1 MAATETITVTSG
13 GRGSIVRSGFDGTV
27 VADFNSELAGPT
39 GYTDAYGNAWAIN

>member
-1 MAATETITVTSG
+1 MVGDGCVVA
-13 GRGSIVRSGFDGTV
+13 RCIVRSGFDGTV